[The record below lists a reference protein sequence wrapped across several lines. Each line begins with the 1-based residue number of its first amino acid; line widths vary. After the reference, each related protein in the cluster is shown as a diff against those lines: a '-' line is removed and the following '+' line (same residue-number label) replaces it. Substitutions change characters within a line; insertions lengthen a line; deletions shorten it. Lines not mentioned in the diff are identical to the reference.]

1 LDLADEAERPVLRWT
16 PIISSRPQTESDE
29 VDEGT
34 FMTLENGDVE
44 ESGRMMHFETGRV
57 EDYVEVWRRYPQ
69 ETSAGSYVLERDDG
83 LAFLGQ
89 IGERALGI
97 ARLGEGVAAWR
108 DRMVDG
114 EWKRFYAFGAG
125 KEEIEKILPRL
136 PGTIPAYWKEGET
149 AKLGESRW
157 TVRVIGRP

>member
-1 LDLADEAERPVLRWT
+1 LYDKVSSSPVRASTRLSLSF
-16 PIISSRPQTESDE
+16 SSAPPS
-29 VDEGT
+29 
-34 FMTLENGDVE
+34 E
-44 ESGRMMHFETGRV
+44 ETDSLVLT
-57 EDYVEVWRRYPQ
+57 RRYPQ

>member
-1 LDLADEAERPVLRWT
+1 VLRF
-16 PIISSRPQTESDE
+16 SS
-29 VDEGT
+29 T
-34 FMTLENGDVE
+34 FFDNVGSSVTSPLGPDPRDCGGN
-44 ESGRMMHFETGRV
+44 F
-57 EDYVEVWRRYPQ
+57 VWR
-69 ETSAGSYVLERDDG
+69 D

-136 PGTIPAYWKEGET
+136 PGTIPA
-149 AKLGESRW
+149 
-157 TVRVIGRP
+157 